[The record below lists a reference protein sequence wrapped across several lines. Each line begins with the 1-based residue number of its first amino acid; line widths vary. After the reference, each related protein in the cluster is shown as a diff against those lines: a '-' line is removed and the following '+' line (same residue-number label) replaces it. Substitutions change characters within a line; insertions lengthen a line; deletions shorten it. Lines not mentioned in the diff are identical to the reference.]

1 VSTTLRAATLP
12 VSFFSRPADVVARE
26 LLGVVVISSVDHR
39 PTAGRIV
46 EAEAYLGADDPAS
59 HGYRRRRNERNAALF
74 GPAGSWYV
82 YRSYGLH
89 WCANL
94 VCGPQGNGGAVLLRA
109 LEPVRGLETMRTR
122 RGGGVDDRHLCSG
135 PGKLCQALGITRELD
150 GMAMERS
157 PVLVA
162 PGEVEALSILI
173 TPRVGITKAAEWPL
187 RYLAAGSPYVSRGPA
202 ARRKT
207 GSESS

>member
-1 VSTTLRAATLP
+1 VSTTVRAATLP
-12 VSFFSRPADVVARE
+12 VSFFGRPADVVARE
-26 LLGVVVISSVDHR
+26 LMGTLVISSVGRH
-39 PTAGRIV
+39 PTVGRIV
-46 EAEAYLGADDPAS
+46 ETEAYLGADDPAS
-59 HGYRRRRNERNAALF
+59 HGYRGRRNLHNFALF
-74 GPAGSWYV
+74 GPPGTWYV

-94 VCGPQGNGGAVLLRA
+94 VCGPEGKGGAVLLRA
-109 LEPVRGLETMRTR
+109 LEPVRGRETMRTR
-122 RGGGVDDRHLCSG
+122 RGGVDDRHLCSG

-150 GMAMERS
+150 GLPMAQSPVVAVPGGMEL
-157 PVLVA
+157 PVLV
-162 PGEVEALSILI
+162 

-202 ARRKT
+202 AGRET

>member
-12 VSFFSRPADVVARE
+12 VSFFGRPADVVARD
-26 LLGVVVISSVDHR
+26 LLGALVISSVGRR

-46 EAEAYLGADDPAS
+46 ETEAYLGAEDPAS
-59 HGYRRRRNERNAALF
+59 HGYRLRRNERNAALF
-74 GPAGSWYV
+74 GPPGSWYV

-94 VCGPQGNGGAVLLRA
+94 VCGPEGNGGAVLLRA
-109 LEPVRGLETMRTR
+109 LEPMRGLEAMRSR
-122 RGGGVDDRHLCSG
+122 RGAVDDRHLCSG

-150 GMAMERS
+150 GLSMGRS
-157 PVLVA
+157 AVVVA
-162 PGEVEALSILI
+162 PGEAEALAVRV
-173 TPRVGITKAAEWPL
+173 TARVGITKAAEWPL
-187 RYLAAGSPYVSRGPA
+187 RFLAAGSPYVSRGPVA
-202 ARRKT
+202 QSET

>member
-12 VSFFSRPADVVARE
+12 VSFFGRPADVVARE
-26 LLGVVVISSVDHR
+26 LLGALVISSIGPHR
-39 PTAGRIV
+39 TAGRIV
-46 EAEAYLGADDPAS
+46 ESEAYLGADDPAS

-74 GPAGSWYV
+74 GPPGSWYV

-94 VCGPQGNGGAVLLRA
+94 VCGPEGNGGAVLLRA
-109 LEPVRGLETMRTR
+109 LEPVQGLETMRSR
-122 RGGGVDDRHLCSG
+122 RGEMDDRHLCSG

-150 GMAMERS
+150 GLNMVGS
-157 PVLVA
+157 PVVVA
-162 PGEVEALSILI
+162 PAEGDAPSVRVTA
-173 TPRVGITKAAEWPL
+173 RVGITKAAEWPL
-187 RYLAAGSPYVSRGPA
+187 RFLDAGSPHVSRGPVI
-202 ARRKT
+202 RRKA